1 MIIKDISYFNWE
13 KKIALELSKSIKK
26 NNNNIILTG
35 GKSVKKIYKHLF
47 ELVKVKKK
55 KINIFLTDE
64 RCLNI
69 SNSNLNANLF
79 KFISKLNYIN
89 FFPIIL
95 KNTSFERC
103 AKLYEKKV
111 PLNPSFVLLSLAE
124 DGHLASI
131 FFNSKALISKK
142 KVFFEKKI
150 YNGFQRITLTLKY
163 LMRKKIFIVCKDK
176 KRLKAFFYFKNKKNH
191 ILNILVKKNKYLTIF
206 VKKNDFKILLRSS

>member
-1 MIIKDISYFNWE
+1 M
-13 KKIALELSKSIKK
+13 
-26 NNNNIILTG
+26 
-35 GKSVKKIYKHLF
+35 
-47 ELVKVKKK
+47 
-55 KINIFLTDE
+55 
-64 RCLNI
+64 
-69 SNSNLNANLF
+69 
-79 KFISKLNYIN
+79 
-89 FFPIIL
+89 
-95 KNTSFERC
+95 
-103 AKLYEKKV
+103 
-111 PLNPSFVLLSLAE
+111 LSLAE